1 MISGIIAILSGFIA
15 PALPKILGN
24 SSDAITKLFQEPINW
39 LAYLREEKIK
49 TNDNNR
55 KIELLK
61 NGCNIT
67 EIDQKNIK
75 KSENEEEYLRE
86 IKDLRLQNE
95 LLSEKLQN
103 QEHIG
108 KFNKP
113 SKWYLG
119 LLTSNGYTFLRGYI
133 AIYISGYILLN
144 TLLLFAERNDSATRQ
159 VLLIVLQE
167 NSISGLFLLGL
178 ILNYIYSLIP
188 HVSVDSLKKKIK

>member
-24 SSDAITKLFQEPINW
+24 GSDAITKLVQEPINW
-39 LAYLREEKIK
+39 LTFLREEKIK

-67 EIDQKNIK
+67 EAEQRNSQKNE
-75 KSENEEEYLRE
+75 SEEEYLRE
-86 IKDLRLQNE
+86 IRVLRLQNE
-95 LLSEKLQN
+95 LLAEKLQN
-103 QEHIG
+103 QEHVG
-108 KFNKP
+108 KFSKP

-119 LLTSNGYTFLRGYI
+119 LLASNSYTFLRGYI

-144 TLLLFAERNDSATRQ
+144 TLLLFAERNDIATRQ

-188 HVSVDSLKKKIK
+188 HISIDGLKRKIK